1 MLPGMNPNKLFPL
14 VFSDKLTETRLYY
27 TNQLG
32 AKVVFDQ
39 ENYLQ
44 LRFGEDDDG
53 PEIAFMVPQTSELL
67 GGVLPKFPGQGLLVS
82 IPTDDADKT
91 HARME
96 KAGAEIRVGVLDKP
110 WGWRSFVVRDPNG
123 VLLDFFHV
131 LEQSAVADATG

>member
-27 TNQLG
+27 TNKLG

-82 IPTDDADKT
+82 IPTDDADK
-91 HARME
+91 
-96 KAGAEIRVGVLDKP
+96 IRVGVLDKP